1 MILMERNLEE
11 FRRELLAEVIDR
23 SRGEVESEHYDGTT
37 PDFKENI
44 FTKIFVE
51 YLTENGMTEEPN
63 ICYLQRRTGYGNVKV
78 NAYNIDAEA
87 RKIDLFI
94 TLFHDTVE
102 LPMLSKSNIRDAC
115 DQTLRFFKLS
125 KTGYHDKMEQSSEQ
139 FSMIKEI
146 YMERFNIQFIHVY
159 LLTDGILPSDLSYTE
174 DDDEEKVQFQYWDV
188 KRLNRF
194 VTSNMRDAI
203 EIEIGKYGEYSIE
216 CLPLKNHPEYYS
228 AYLTI
233 LPGKLLSDLY
243 EEYGS
248 ALLELNVRSFLQGK
262 GKVNK
267 GIRETLKEEPDFFM
281 AYNNGVSMTAD
292 KLEFKHDE
300 NGAIVL
306 DRVVGL
312 QIVNGGQTVA
322 SIHRAHRVDKYELR
336 NVYVQAK
343 ITVID
348 PEKVEYMVPKITR
361 FANSQNK
368 VNDADFFSNDP
379 FHIELQKLSE
389 TIWTP
394 GEQSRWF
401 YERTRGLYQVT
412 KAKDAPTDA
421 KRRQFERSMPPSQRF
436 SKVDVAKYINAWELL
451 PHIVSLGGQKN
462 FTYFMNRV
470 LRIRGK
476 DWRPNSEFYKTLVGK
491 AILYKTAEFIVKQNG
506 IPSYRSNIV
515 AYTVAYL
522 SHRALN
528 RIDFVEIWNK
538 QKVSKGI
545 EEAIGLWCIEIHK
558 HIVESS
564 GDRNVGEWCK
574 KETTWQSI
582 KSLNLEIPKALEDD
596 FVDDSITDFESENY
610 SGQTELTGE
619 DYENI
624 ARVMSVDGITW
635 YKIHSW
641 GKTTKNLESWQ
652 CGIAYTLS
660 GMAADNWIKKPSA
673 KQARQGVKI
682 LELAIPVMTASEN
695 EE

>member
-23 SRGEVESEHYDGTT
+23 SKGEVESELYEGTT

-51 YLTENGMTEEPN
+51 YLTENGVTDEPS

-78 NAYNIDAEA
+78 NAYNIDVEA
-87 RKIDLFI
+87 SRIDLFI
-94 TLFHDTVE
+94 TLFHDTAE

-115 DQTLRFFKLS
+115 DQVLRFLKLS

-139 FSMIKEI
+139 FSMVKEI
-146 YMERFNIQFIHVY
+146 YKERSDIQFIHVY
-159 LLTDGILPSDLSYTE
+159 LLTDGILPSDFSYTE
-174 DDDEEKVQFQYWDV
+174 DNEEEKIHYQYWDV

-194 VTSNMRDAI
+194 VSANMRDTI
-203 EIEIGKYGEYSIE
+203 EIDIGKYGEYSIE
-216 CLPLKNHPEYYS
+216 CLPLKSHPESYS

-248 ALLELNVRSFLQGK
+248 ALLELNVRSFLQAR

-267 GIRETLKEEPDFFM
+267 GIRETLKDEPEFFM
-281 AYNNGVSMTAD
+281 AYNNGVSMTAE

-300 NGAIVL
+300 NGAIRL
-306 DRVVGL
+306 DKVVGL

-322 SIHRAHRVDKYELR
+322 SIHRAHRVDKYELG

-348 PEKVEYMVPKITR
+348 PEKIDYMVPKITR
-361 FANSQNK
+361 YANSQNK

-389 TIWTP
+389 TVWVL

-412 KAKDAPTDA
+412 KSKDAPTDA
-421 KRRQFERSMPPSQRF
+421 KRRQFEKSMPPSQRF
-436 SKVDVAKYINAWELL
+436 SKVDVAKYINSWEML

-470 LRIRGK
+470 LRTRGK
-476 DWRPNSEFYKTLVGK
+476 DWQPDAEFYKTLVGK
-491 AILYKTAEFIVKQNG
+491 AILYKTAEVIVKQNE
-506 IPSYRSNIV
+506 IQSYRSNIV
-515 AYTVAYL
+515 TYTVAYL

-528 RIDFVEIWNK
+528 RIDFIEIWNN
-538 QKVSKGI
+538 QRVSKGI
-545 EEAIGLWCIEIHK
+545 EEAMESWSIEIHK
-558 HIVESS
+558 HIVETA

-574 KETTWQSI
+574 KETTWESI

-596 FVDDSITDFESENY
+596 FIDESVTVLENEKDD
-610 SGQTELTGE
+610 GQTELTGE

-624 ARVMSVDGITW
+624 ARVTSVDGITW
-635 YKIHSW
+635 YKIHGW
-641 GKTTKNLESWQ
+641 GKATKKLESWQ
-652 CGIAYTLS
+652 CGIALTLS
-660 GMAADNWIKKPSA
+660 GLAADNWIKKPSA

-682 LELAIPVMTASEN
+682 LRIAIPIITAGEN
-695 EE
+695 ED

>member
-1 MILMERNLEE
+1 MIQMERNLEE

-23 SRGEVESEHYDGTT
+23 SRGEVKSELYEGTK

-44 FTKIFVE
+44 FTEIFVE
-51 YLTENGMTEEPN
+51 YLTESGVIDEPR

-78 NAYNIDAEA
+78 NAYNIDSEA
-87 RKIDLFI
+87 YRIDLFI
-94 TLFHDTVE
+94 TLFYDTVE
-102 LPMLSKSNIRDAC
+102 LPTLSKSNIRDAC
-115 DQTLRFFKLS
+115 DQVLRFLKLS

-139 FSMIKEI
+139 FSMLEEI
-146 YMERFNIQFIHVY
+146 YKERFNIQFIRVY
-159 LLTDGILPSDLSYTE
+159 LFTDGIIPSDLSYTE
-174 DDDEEKVQFQYWDV
+174 DNDEEKLHYQYWDV

-194 VTSNMRDAI
+194 VASNMRDTI
-203 EIEIGKYGEYSIE
+203 EIEISKFGEYSIE

-248 ALLELNVRSFLQGK
+248 ALLELNVRSFLQAR

-267 GIRETLKEEPDFFM
+267 GIRETLKDEPKSFM

-300 NGAIVL
+300 NDAIIL
-306 DRVVGL
+306 EKVVGL

-322 SIHRAHRVDKYELR
+322 SIHRAYTVDRYELG

-348 PEKVEYMVPKITR
+348 PEKVDYMVPKITR
-361 FANSQNK
+361 YANSQNK

-389 TIWTP
+389 TIWVP

-401 YERTRGLYQVT
+401 YERTRGAYQVT
-412 KAKDAPTDA
+412 KSKDAPTDA
-421 KRRQFERSMPPSQRF
+421 KRRQFEKSMPPSKRF
-436 SKVDVAKYINAWELL
+436 SKVDVAKYINSWEML

-462 FTYFMNRV
+462 FNYFMNKI
-470 LRIRGK
+470 LKTRGK
-476 DWRPNSEFYKTLVGK
+476 DWQPNVEFYKTLVGK
-491 AILYKTAEFIVKQNG
+491 AILYKTAEVIVKHNE

-522 SHRALN
+522 SYRALN
-528 RIDFVEIWNK
+528 RINFIEIWNN
-538 QKVSKGI
+538 QRVPKGI
-545 EEAIGLWCIEIHK
+545 EEAMKLWSIEIHK
-558 HIVESS
+558 HIVETA

-574 KETTWQSI
+574 KETTWESI
-582 KSLNLEIPKALEDD
+582 KFLNLEIPKALEDD
-596 FVDDSITDFESENY
+596 FVDQSVTIFENEKYSEQ
-610 SGQTELTGE
+610 SDLTGE

-624 ARVMSVDGITW
+624 ARVMSIDGLMW
-635 YKIHSW
+635 YKIHGW
-641 GKTTKNLESWQ
+641 GKATKLLESWQ
-652 CGIAYTLS
+652 CGIALTLS
-660 GMAADNWIKKPSA
+660 SMAADNWIKKPSA

-682 LELAIPVMTASEN
+682 LRIAVSIITEG
-695 EE
+695 

>member
-1 MILMERNLEE
+1 MERNLEE

-23 SRGEVESEHYDGTT
+23 SRGEVKSELYEGST

-51 YLTENGMTEEPN
+51 YLTDNSMTDEPSF
-63 ICYLQRRTGYGNVKV
+63 CYLQRRTGYGNVKI
-78 NAYNIDAEA
+78 NAYYIDNEA
-87 RKIDLFI
+87 KHIDLYI
-94 TLFHDTVE
+94 TLFHGTVE

-115 DQTLRFFKLS
+115 DQVLRFFKLS

-139 FSMIKEI
+139 FSMLQEI
-146 YMERFNIQFIHVY
+146 YKERDNIQFIHIY
-159 LLTDGILPSDLSYTE
+159 LLTDGILPSDISYTE
-174 DDDEEKVQFQYWDV
+174 DNEEEMIHYQYWDV

-203 EIEIGKYGEYSIE
+203 EIEIDKYGEYSIE
-216 CLPLKNHPEYYS
+216 CLPLKSNPDYYS

-248 ALLELNVRSFLQGK
+248 ALMELNVRSFLQGR

-267 GIRETLKEEPDFFM
+267 GIRETLKDEPEFFM

-300 NGAIVL
+300 NGAIIL
-306 DRVVGL
+306 DKVVGL

-348 PEKVEYMVPKITR
+348 PEKVLYMVPKITR
-361 FANSQNK
+361 YANSQNK

-379 FHIELQKLSE
+379 FHIKLQKLSE
-389 TIWTP
+389 TIWVP

-401 YERTRGLYQVT
+401 YERTRGSYQVT

-436 SKVDVAKYINAWELL
+436 SKVDVAKYINSWDML

-462 FTYFMNRV
+462 FTYFMSKV
-470 LRIRGK
+470 LKTRGK
-476 DWRPNSEFYKTLVGK
+476 DWQPDSEFYKTLVGK
-491 AILYKTAEFIVKQNG
+491 AILYKTAELIVRQNR

-522 SHRALN
+522 SHRVLN
-528 RIDFVEIWNK
+528 RIDFIEIWNK
-538 QKVSKGI
+538 QRVSKGI
-545 EEAIGLWCIEIHK
+545 EEAIGSWSIEIHK
-558 HIVESS
+558 HIVENA

-574 KETTWQSI
+574 KETTWEFI
-582 KSLNLEIPKALEDD
+582 KTLNLEIPKALADK
-596 FVDDSITDFESENY
+596 FVDDGINFEGKNT
-610 SGQTELTGE
+610 GQTELTGE

-624 ARVMSVDGITW
+624 ARVMLVDGITW
-635 YKIHSW
+635 YKIHKW
-641 GKTTKNLESWQ
+641 GKTTNMLENWQ

-660 GMAADNWIKKPSA
+660 GMAADNWKKKPSA
-673 KQARQGVKI
+673 KQAMHGVKI
-682 LELAIPVMTASEN
+682 LGIATPILTVDEN